1 MWALLSVF
9 VGSFDLTAAEAV
21 CAGED
26 IGPVD
31 VLDTVAGLVDKSVL
45 VSERHGET
53 IRYRLLSS
61 LRDYGLEKLTELGE
75 VFAARCRHRDHY
87 LRLAEARE
95 RQWFGPRQ
103 LEIAENLRVELDN
116 FRAALHFCVTTP
128 GEAPHGLNLAGT
140 LWCYWTPC
148 GAHGEMRHWL
158 HQALRHG
165 AKPSGVRVKAHW
177 AGGTFIMIHSRSA
190 AALLAGASPG
200 RLAPLREDLPVATPV
215 ADYIPGW
222 QQAKGE
228 LVSFIVLGR
237 IELACTLV
245 FHARPDQAVP
255 LCVEALTMC
264 EARGEQWARSYA
276 LRTLALAWWVM
287 GQYDSATTHAHDCLR
302 LEYVVHDR
310 QSLGMTLDLLAAIAA
325 SKGDAER
332 AAVLLGAAERIWRDI
347 GHGPLELQ
355 RRQVGQIR
363 ASEWRS
369 PRGPGRSWLRAGLPA
384 RRSAFAGRCR
394 RLRPAGSAQGSRAAR
409 IAQDG
414 PGHGR

>member
-1 MWALLSVF
+1 
-9 VGSFDLTAAEAV
+9 
-21 CAGED
+21 
-26 IGPVD
+26 
-31 VLDTVAGLVDKSVL
+31 
-45 VSERHGET
+45 
-53 IRYRLLSS
+53 
-61 LRDYGLEKLTELGE
+61 
-75 VFAARCRHRDHY
+75 
-87 LRLAEARE
+87 
-95 RQWFGPRQ
+95 
-103 LEIAENLRVELDN
+103 
-116 FRAALHFCVTTP
+116 
-128 GEAPHGLNLAGT
+128 
-140 LWCYWTPC
+140 
-148 GAHGEMRHWL
+148 MRHWL

-200 RLAPLREDLPVATPV
+200 RSAPLREDLPVATPV

-255 LCVEALTMC
+255 LCVEALAMC

-287 GQYDSATTHAHDCLR
+287 GEYDSATTHAHDCLR

-369 PRGPGRSWLRAGLPA
+369 REVLGDRGFERAFRRGGQLSRDDVVVYALQDRPKVPGRRESPRTAPATAGE
-384 RRSAFAGRCR
+384 SSGT
-394 RLRPAGSAQGSRAAR
+394 RLTPREWQVAELVAQGLTDKQIAAALV
-409 IAQDG
+409 IAQRTAEG
-414 PGHGR
+414 HVQRVLAKLGFTNRVQVVAWFSSTQPPGERPESR